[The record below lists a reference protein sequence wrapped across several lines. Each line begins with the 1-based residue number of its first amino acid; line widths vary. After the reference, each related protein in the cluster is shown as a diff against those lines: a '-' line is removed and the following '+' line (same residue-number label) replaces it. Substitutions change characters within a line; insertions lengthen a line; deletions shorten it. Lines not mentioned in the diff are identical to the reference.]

1 MQFNTNSEKKPI
13 PDSESDPQ
21 VVEKLYFHEVQGRRY
36 LGSRAF
42 LESVDCQF
50 AIRLMLVASE
60 PLRILTFKW
69 LSNLEFSKADTRC
82 PLHTLFDPNEN
93 SVNVCLE
100 TIASYLMDENG
111 FGRVR
116 FLWGPTC
123 RTFSDWCCLYSGQVR
138 HARLVLMSLSAWI
151 YRRHVVYWEEFPWP
165 LASLAIISDPQANPE
180 VKATIL
186 ERWDQVFPCCVRPGL
201 ARDLKTMGV
210 GSGQLQPGSKLPHRS
225 ARCLFPFRFPR
236 WVWCE

>member
-1 MQFNTNSEKKPI
+1 MQFTTNSEKKPI

-93 SVNVCLE
+93 SVNVLCLE
-100 TIASYLMDENG
+100 KLSYGWEWLRKSTVSLGTHMSY
-111 FGRVR
+111 FQ
-116 FLWGPTC
+116 W
-123 RTFSDWCCLYSGQVR
+123 
-138 HARLVLMSLSAWI
+138 LVLLVFGPSSTCTS
-151 YRRHVVYWEEFPWP
+151 RSHVFVCMD
-165 LASLAIISDPQANPE
+165 LQTSCGLLGGVSMATSDH
-180 VKATIL
+180 
-186 ERWDQVFPCCVRPGL
+186 FRPP
-201 ARDLKTMGV
+201 
-210 GSGQLQPGSKLPHRS
+210 S
-225 ARCLFPFRFPR
+225 
-236 WVWCE
+236 